1 MTTSDNGGRRAL
13 RGGAI
18 AMLALAAALSIGAIL
33 LLWAWNTLAAGLAHL
48 PRAEFKHALA
58 FELAVAVV
66 AATAIA
72 SARWI
77 AGRGA
82 AAPARD
88 PR

>member
-1 MTTSDNGGRRAL
+1 MTTNEIRGQHALRRATI
-13 RGGAI
+13 GA
-18 AMLALAAALSIGAIL
+18 LELAAALSIGAIL
-33 LLWAWNTLAAGLAHL
+33 LHWAWNTLAAGLAHL
-48 PRAEFKHALA
+48 PRAEFRHALA
-58 FELAVAVV
+58 FELAGAVV

>member
-13 RGGAI
+13 RRATIGA
-18 AMLALAAALSIGAIL
+18 LELAAALSIGAIL

-48 PRAEFKHALA
+48 PRAEFRHALA
-58 FELAVAVV
+58 FELAIAVV

>member
-1 MTTSDNGGRRAL
+1 MLGLPTSSGGC
-13 RGGAI
+13 GAFGLI
-18 AMLALAAALSIGAIL
+18 SRFPVRLLVTSAA
-33 LLWAWNTLAAGLAHL
+33 LAAGLAHL
-48 PRAEFKHALA
+48 PRAEFRHALA
-58 FELAVAVV
+58 FELAIAVV